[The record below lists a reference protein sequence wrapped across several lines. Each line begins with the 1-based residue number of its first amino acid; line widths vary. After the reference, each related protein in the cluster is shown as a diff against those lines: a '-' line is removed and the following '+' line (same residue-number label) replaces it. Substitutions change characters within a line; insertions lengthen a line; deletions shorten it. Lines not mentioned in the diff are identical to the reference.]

1 MNNGYRY
8 KGKPLTKESVSYVI
22 SHHTSTR
29 VDDGPA
35 STSTVAKHVLKQHMN
50 KGGLPSENDDLEKM
64 VHEALKAG
72 SGQVNPATQAQSA
85 WDIARHN
92 HKILG
97 SGKYW
102 VYLYYFDKDRN
113 EVIDSDGNPYY
124 VPEDLWNRDN
134 IFCWRCKIG
143 KTEKNPEARIKAQT
157 SGVPVPP
164 KIPLLIRTDQHTELE
179 TAIHSILKLSG
190 KHLKELQG
198 KEWFDTNPQEVL
210 NIYDWIVTEDYITF

>member
-22 SHHTSTR
+22 SHHTCTR

-50 KGGLPSENDDLEKM
+50 KGGLPSESDDLEKM

-72 SGQVNPATQAQSA
+72 SEQVNPATQAQSA
-85 WDIARHN
+85 WYIARHN

-102 VYLYYFDKDRN
+102 VYLYYFDKDR
-113 EVIDSDGNPYY
+113 Y
-124 VPEDLWNRDN
+124 V
-134 IFCWRCKIG
+134 
-143 KTEKNPEARIKAQT
+143 
-157 SGVPVPP
+157 
-164 KIPLLIRTDQHTELE
+164 
-179 TAIHSILKLSG
+179 
-190 KHLKELQG
+190 
-198 KEWFDTNPQEVL
+198 
-210 NIYDWIVTEDYITF
+210 TF